1 MNIIFPLLESR
12 LESWVLCKSS
22 YHGLFQLLLGSVMHI
37 LPLQWEGVMF
47 ISKGPQQYHYVPAL
61 VGWSLVKNMEWKWI
75 LSFLR
80 IADQRLEIFQ
90 ISTGAFFLYWQ
101 GDLCISAPQCY
112 RWIGAF
118 EEKKKEK
125 ASTILF
131 VVKTLHRRS
140 KSSIG
145 LRKISQEYYDE
156 KVSGKGGFYSKWY
169 LLESVQRV
177 THHSPLRS
185 LEIRKKSWNLHHSL
199 SFRGDLLLLLGENCI
214 CSFLDAFVRSRTW
227 RKGERE

>member
-1 MNIIFPLLESR
+1 MQIKLPWVIPTSFRICHAYSSFTVRRGDVYLKRTAAVPLCAS
-12 LESWVLCKSS
+12 
-22 YHGLFQLLLGSVMHI
+22 F
-37 LPLQWEGVMF
+37 
-47 ISKGPQQYHYVPAL
+47 
-61 VGWSLVKNMEWKWI
+61 GWSLVKNMEWKWI
-75 LSFLR
+75 LRFLR

-90 ISTGAFFLYWQ
+90 ISAGAFFLYWQ

-177 THHSPLRS
+177 THHSPFG
-185 LEIRKKSWNLHHSL
+185 IFRKKEKILE
-199 SFRGDLLLLLGENCI
+199 FAP
-214 CSFLDAFVRSRTW
+214 FLIF
-227 RKGERE
+227 